1 VTGPGLRHHGAM
13 SGFDLGPEAR
23 RRVARAVSAGEAVAD
38 PALAAA
44 AVALARSAQA
54 RLQARTLPS
63 ALRISAATTAVWL
76 ALVVLPVTLAAG
88 FYWSA
93 LAAGLG
99 VDVVLF
105 LVIMGLGRRQLRLAR
120 RAEARNW
127 HLLDHGP
134 GPPSR

>member
-1 VTGPGLRHHGAM
+1 M